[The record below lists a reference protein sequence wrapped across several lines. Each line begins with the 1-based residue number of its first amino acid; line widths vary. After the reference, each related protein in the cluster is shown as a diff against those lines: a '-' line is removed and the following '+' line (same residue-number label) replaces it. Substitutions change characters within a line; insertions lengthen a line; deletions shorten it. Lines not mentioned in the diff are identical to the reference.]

1 LKKEEAEHLLDHWI
15 EHNISHSG
23 SFRKWATQV
32 RDVSERSSKEI
43 EEAADLMDKCTEQ
56 LKKAKDDLH

>member
-1 LKKEEAEHLLDHWI
+1 MKKEEAEHLLDHWI

-23 SFRKWATQV
+23 SFRKWATQI
-32 RDVSERSSKEI
+32 RNVSERSSKEI

>member
-43 EEAADLMDKCTEQ
+43 EEAADIMDKCTEQ

>member
-1 LKKEEAEHLLDHWI
+1 MKKEEAEHLLDHWI

-43 EEAADLMDKCTEQ
+43 EEAADIMDKCTEQ